1 MKKSADP
8 LKRHIPAHPSKKFM
22 NRYISLVWTQT
33 LCFWLKCIT
42 YTVDNVHPPPQ
53 EVYEYIHIAGFW
65 LNWIQYPVDN
75 VHPPPT
81 PKEVYEDIKVPGLNP
96 NSMFWLD
103 CWGLFFTPPLEP
115 IGGENICRKNK
126 RRCQILPYKI
136 QT

>member
-75 VHPPPT
+75 VHPPPPN
-81 PKEVYEDIKVPGLNP
+81 PKRSLWRYKGTWFEPKLHVLVGLLRVILHASVGADWWRKHLSKKQEEMSDI
-96 NSMFWLD
+96 
-103 CWGLFFTPPLEP
+103 T
-115 IGGENICRKNK
+115 I
-126 RRCQILPYKI
+126 
-136 QT
+136 